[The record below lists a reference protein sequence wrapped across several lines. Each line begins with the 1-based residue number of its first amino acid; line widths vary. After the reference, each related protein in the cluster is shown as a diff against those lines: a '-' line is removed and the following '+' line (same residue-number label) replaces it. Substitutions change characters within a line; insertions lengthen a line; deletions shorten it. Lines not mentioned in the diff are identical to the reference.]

1 MSAEDE
7 AEYLKLP
14 VEDRCVHKNWKA
26 RVSGYEECKKLFVR
40 VREMRERTDDIS
52 ERCISKL
59 WKVY

>member
-26 RVSGYEECKKLFVR
+26 RVSGYEECKTLFVR
-40 VREMRERTDDIS
+40 VRKMKGGKES
-52 ERCISKL
+52 EIFIFQAAI
-59 WKVY
+59 